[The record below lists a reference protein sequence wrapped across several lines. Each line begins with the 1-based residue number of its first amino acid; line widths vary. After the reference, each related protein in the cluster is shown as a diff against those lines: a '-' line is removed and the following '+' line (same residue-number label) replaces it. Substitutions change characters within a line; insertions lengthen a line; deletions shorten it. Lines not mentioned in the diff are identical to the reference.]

1 MEAVECGAAA
11 LAMVLAYYGRWVPLE
26 ELRQECG
33 VSRDGSKASNVLRA
47 ARKYGLEAKGFKYSD
62 LEKLYEL
69 EFPAILFWNFNHFVV
84 LDGFRGEQVLLND
97 PAQGPRVVSMAELDG
112 SYSGVVLTFKPG
124 PEFRKG
130 GASPKM
136 LPALRRRL
144 TGSESALLYTILCG
158 LLLVIPGLVIP
169 TFTRVFIDDYL
180 LAGQAWLVRPLLW
193 AMAATLV
200 VHGLLTW
207 MQKHALLR
215 LETKLALVTS
225 SQFFMHVL
233 RLPAAYFGQR
243 FSGEIGSRV
252 MINDRV
258 ASMISGRLAAVVIDS
273 LMTVFYAALMLVYDV
288 ALTFTGIGIG
298 LLNVAA
304 IRLAARART
313 DGSRRLMQDRGKLT
327 GTAMNGLQMI
337 ETIKATGSEAEF
349 FARWAGYYAKVIN
362 NEQYLQVLAQI
373 STAVP
378 PRVQTMSTAA
388 VLVMGGMKVMDGQ
401 LTIGMLVAYQTL
413 LTSFTRPLNA
423 FVQFGADMQELQ
435 ADMNRLDDVLRYPAD
450 PQYEQT
456 R

>member
-1 MEAVECGAAA
+1 KRATGSSSSRSATNRRRPGTPGRRASGPTHRLRAARSSPSPWKSISGRRSAWCCRCSRAPSAPRQTARITVAETETPAEPSRKYKKPPRRRVKTPTILQMEAVECGAAA

-180 LAGQAWLVRPLLW
+180 LAGQAWLVWPLLW

-225 SQFFMHVL
+225 SQFFM
-233 RLPAAYFGQR
+233 
-243 FSGEIGSRV
+243 
-252 MINDRV
+252 
-258 ASMISGRLAAVVIDS
+258 
-273 LMTVFYAALMLVYDV
+273 
-288 ALTFTGIGIG
+288 
-298 LLNVAA
+298 
-304 IRLAARART
+304 
-313 DGSRRLMQDRGKLT
+313 
-327 GTAMNGLQMI
+327 
-337 ETIKATGSEAEF
+337 
-349 FARWAGYYAKVIN
+349 
-362 NEQYLQVLAQI
+362 
-373 STAVP
+373 
-378 PRVQTMSTAA
+378 
-388 VLVMGGMKVMDGQ
+388 
-401 LTIGMLVAYQTL
+401 
-413 LTSFTRPLNA
+413 
-423 FVQFGADMQELQ
+423 
-435 ADMNRLDDVLRYPAD
+435 
-450 PQYEQT
+450 
-456 R
+456 